1 MGRYFLGGREGLP
14 MITSIDSGKTEALMV
29 LLWNLP
35 KFPIKKQTK
44 LKTHIQNDN
53 KTLKREVETNN
64 WQPRNHY
71 GHKPHQW
78 EADT

>member
-1 MGRYFLGGREGLP
+1 
-14 MITSIDSGKTEALMV
+14 MV

-35 KFPIKKQTK
+35 KFPIKTQTK

-53 KTLKREVETNN
+53 KTLKREVETDN
-64 WQPRNHY
+64 WQPQNHY
-71 GHKPHQW
+71 GYKPHQW